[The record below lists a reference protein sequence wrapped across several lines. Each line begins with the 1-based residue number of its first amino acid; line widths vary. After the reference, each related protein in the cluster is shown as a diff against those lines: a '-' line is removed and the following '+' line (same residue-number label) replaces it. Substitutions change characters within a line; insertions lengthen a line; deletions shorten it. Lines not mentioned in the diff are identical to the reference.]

1 MKVFYTSA
9 ECFPVAKVGGLA
21 DVVGSLPKYL
31 HKIGIE
37 ASVVI
42 PAYQMPWFEGKLY
55 KIVHQG
61 SFHLGQE
68 HLYFEV
74 RYFIDDILGFPFYTI
89 HIPSKF
95 DRFGVYSDQNG
106 HFFGD
111 ETERVL
117 SFQRAF

>member
-1 MKVFYTSA
+1 MKVIYTSA

-31 HKIGIE
+31 KKIGVE

-42 PAYQMPWFEGKLY
+42 PAYEMPWFDGKLY

-74 RYFIDDILGFPFYTI
+74 RYFIL
-89 HIPSKF
+89 S
-95 DRFGVYSDQNG
+95 SL
-106 HFFGD
+106 FFCF
-111 ETERVL
+111 
-117 SFQRAF
+117 SRA

>member
-1 MKVFYTSA
+1 MNESIYTSL
-9 ECFPVAKVGGLA
+9 ECFSCSKVGGLA

-31 HKIGIE
+31 KKIGVE

-42 PAYQMPWFEGKLY
+42 PAYEMPWFDGKLY

-74 RYFIDDILGFPFYTI
+74 RYFIDDILGFPF
-89 HIPSKF
+89 IPFIFQAKQT
-95 DRFGVYSDQNG
+95 DMVCMQVKVVVY
-106 HFFGD
+106 F
-111 ETERVL
+111 E
-117 SFQRAF
+117 